1 MLNNGERIRSWDGCM
16 FPHFTLEGSGHNPR
30 PTKFKR
36 FRNRVGH
43 KFVYYPEKYNGVIAC
58 CGCGRC
64 IRYCPVSVDIS
75 EVVSYLRGS
84 QPDVSS
90 GTKEN
95 AVTDTVK
102 QEQK

>member
-1 MLNNGERIRSWDGCM
+1 M